1 MAQSAAETASGSTD
15 SADPRRWLALAVIA
29 AAQLLVVLDASVV
42 NIALPSAQQALGM
55 SDVAKQWVVTG
66 YSLTFGGLL
75 LLGGR
80 MADLH
85 GRKRM
90 FVWGLVGFA
99 VASAVGGLAENAAI
113 LLTARAVQGGFAAFL
128 APAGLALLAT
138 TFTDPAER
146 GKAFGIFGAAVGTGG
161 VIGMVLGG
169 VLTEY
174 GSWRWTLLINVPV
187 VLLILIAAFRVLRDS
202 RAGGPVRYDL
212 PGTLTGTLGVGTLI
226 YGISQAVERGWLSA
240 STLTFVLV
248 GIVLLVAFVWIEHR
262 SAAPMMPL
270 RVVRDRVRGSG
281 YAVVFLIG
289 GALYAFYLFLTYY
302 LQVVQ
307 DYTPL
312 RTGLAFVPIGV
323 GIFIGSVV
331 AGRLLGRMSARGVV
345 IVGLLAGVLG
355 IGWLGLIEPTTGFWS
370 TLMPAQVVVGLGIG
384 AAMTTVM
391 KLTLDG
397 VDHGDAGVAGALTNA
412 MREIGG
418 AVGIS
423 ALNVV
428 AISVTAAA
436 GPLSDRTLTDGY
448 AIAFLASAVV
458 LAVATL
464 IAVFAVKPDRVA
476 HR

>member
-1 MAQSAAETASGSTD
+1 M
-15 SADPRRWLALAVIA
+15 IA

-80 MADLH
+80 LADLH
-85 GRKRM
+85 GRKRL
-90 FVWGLVGFA
+90 FIWGLVGFA
-99 VASAVGGLAENAAI
+99 VASAVGGLAENTAT
-113 LLTARAVQGGFAAFL
+113 LLAARAVQGGFAAFL

-161 VIGMVLGG
+161 VVGMVLGG
-169 VLTEY
+169 VLTQY
-174 GSWRWTLLINVPV
+174 GSWRWCLLINLPV
-187 VLLILIAAFRVLRDS
+187 VLLILIPAVRVLRDS
-202 RAGGPVRYDL
+202 RASGPVRYDL
-212 PGTLTGTLGVGTLI
+212 PGTVTGTLGVGTLI
-226 YGISQAVERGWLSA
+226 YGISQAVERGWLSVP
-240 STLTFVLV
+240 TLAFVAAGL
-248 GIVLLVAFVWIEHR
+248 VLLGAFVWIENR

-312 RTGLAFVPIGV
+312 QTGLAFVPIGV
-323 GIFIGSVV
+323 GIFIGSMV
-331 AGRLLGRMSARGVV
+331 AGRLLGRLSARGVV
-345 IVGLLAGVLG
+345 IAGLVAGVLG
-355 IGWLGLIEPTTGFWS
+355 IGWLGLIEPTTGFW
-370 TLMPAQVVVGLGIG
+370 TTVMPAQLVVGLGIG
-384 AAMTTVM
+384 AALTTVM

-397 VDHGDAGVAGALTNA
+397 VDSDDAGVASALTNA

-436 GPLSDRTLTDGY
+436 GPLTDRTLTDGY
-448 AIAFLASAVV
+448 ATVFLASAAVLVV
-458 LAVATL
+458 AALL
-464 IAVFAVKPDRVA
+464 AVFAVKPHRVA
-476 HR
+476 HP

>member
-1 MAQSAAETASGSTD
+1 MTQGPAAATTNSGGTT
-15 SADPRRWLALAVIA
+15 ADPRRWAALAVIA

-66 YSLTFGGLL
+66 YSLAFGGLL

-90 FVWGLVGFA
+90 FIGGLVGFA
-99 VASAVGGLAENAAI
+99 VASAVGGLAENTAT
-113 LLTARAVQGGFAAFL
+113 LLTARAAQGAFAAFL

-146 GKAFGIFGAAVGTGG
+146 GRAFGIFGAAVGTGG
-161 VIGMVLGG
+161 VVGMVLGG
-169 VLTEY
+169 VLTDL
-174 GSWRWTLLINVPV
+174 GSWRWCLLINVPV
-187 VLLILIAAFRVLRDS
+187 VAIVVVAALKILGDS
-202 RAGGPVRYDL
+202 KISGPVRYDL
-212 PGTLTGTLGVGTLI
+212 PGTLTATFGVGALI
-226 YGISQAVERGWLSA
+226 YGISLAVESGWVSPWTISFIAL
-240 STLTFVLV
+240 
-248 GIVLLVAFVWIEHR
+248 GIVLLTAFVLIEKR
-262 SAAPMMPL
+262 SQAPMMPL
-270 RVVRDRVRGSG
+270 RIVLDRVRGTG

-323 GIFIGSVV
+323 GIFVGSMV
-331 AGRLLGRMSARGVV
+331 AGRLLGRMSAKGVV
-345 IVGLLAGVLG
+345 LTGLGAGVLG
-355 IGWLGLIEPTTGFWS
+355 IGWLGFVQPDTGFW
-370 TLMPAQVVVGLGIG
+370 TVVMPAQLIVGLGIG
-384 AAMTTVM
+384 AALTTVM

-397 VDHGDAGVAGALTNA
+397 VDHDDAGVASALTNA

-428 AISVTAAA
+428 AISVTAAS
-436 GPLSDRTLTDGY
+436 GVLDDNSLTYGY
-448 AIAFLASAVV
+448 AVAFLASAAV
-458 LAVATL
+458 LAVAALLT
-464 IAVFAVKPDRVA
+464 AFADKPADQR
-476 HR
+476 

>member
-1 MAQSAAETASGSTD
+1 MAQPSAETTSESSG

-75 LLGGR
+75 LLGGKL
-80 MADLH
+80 ADLH
-85 GRKRM
+85 GRKRL
-90 FVWGLVGFA
+90 FIAGLVGFA
-99 VASAVGGLAENAAI
+99 LASAVGGLAQNTET
-113 LLTARAVQGGFAAFL
+113 LLAARAVQGGFAAFL
-128 APAGLALLAT
+128 APAGLALLVT
-138 TFTDPAER
+138 TFTNPAEL

-161 VIGMVLGG
+161 VVGMVLGG

-174 GSWRWTLLINVPV
+174 GSWRWCLLINLPV
-187 VLLILIAAFRVLRDS
+187 VLLILIAAVRVLRDS
-202 RAGGPVRYDL
+202 RASGPVRYDL
-212 PGTLTGTLGVGTLI
+212 PGTVTGTLGVGALI
-226 YGISQAVERGWLSA
+226 YGISQAVERGWLSLP
-240 STLTFVLV
+240 TLAFVLT
-248 GIVLLVAFVWIEHR
+248 GLVLLGAFVWIEHR
-262 SAAPMMPL
+262 SDAPMMPL

-323 GIFIGSVV
+323 GIFVGSVV
-331 AGRLLGRMSARGVV
+331 AGRLLGRFSARVVV
-345 IVGLLAGVLG
+345 ITGLVAGVLG
-355 IGWLGLIEPTTGFWS
+355 IGWLGFIDPTTGFW
-370 TLMPAQVVVGLGIG
+370 TTVMPAQLVVGLGIG
-384 AAMTTVM
+384 AALTTVM

-397 VDHGDAGVAGALTNA
+397 INPDDSGVASALTNA

-436 GPLSDRTLTDGY
+436 GPLTDGALTDGY
-448 AIAFLASAVV
+448 ATAFLVSAAV

-464 IAVFAVKPDRVA
+464 LAVFAVKPDRVA
-476 HR
+476 H

>member
-1 MAQSAAETASGSTD
+1 
-15 SADPRRWLALAVIA
+15 
-29 AAQLLVVLDASVV
+29 
-42 NIALPSAQQALGM
+42 
-55 SDVAKQWVVTG
+55 
-66 YSLTFGGLL
+66 
-75 LLGGR
+75 
-80 MADLH
+80 MADFH
-85 GRKRM
+85 GRKRL
-90 FVWGLVGFA
+90 FIWGLVGFA
-99 VASAVGGLAENAAI
+99 VASAVGGLVENAAT

-128 APAGLALLAT
+128 VPAGLALLVT

-161 VIGMVLGG
+161 VVGMVLGG

-174 GSWRWTLLINVPV
+174 GSWRWCLLINLPV
-187 VLLILIAAFRVLRDS
+187 VLLILIPAVRVLRDS

-226 YGISQAVERGWLSA
+226 YGISQAVERGWLSVP
-240 STLTFVLV
+240 TLAFVLV
-248 GIVLLVAFVWIEHR
+248 GLVLLGAFGWIEHR

-270 RVVRDRVRGSG
+270 RVVRDRVCGSG

-289 GALYAFYLFLTYY
+289 GALHAFYLFLTYY

-312 RTGLAFVPIGV
+312 RAGLAFVPV
-323 GIFIGSVV
+323 GIFVGSML
-331 AGRLLGRMSARGVV
+331 GRLNARGVV
-345 IVGLLAGVLG
+345 IAGLVAGTLG
-355 IGWLGLIEPTTGFWS
+355 IGWLGLNDPTTGFW
-370 TLMPAQVVVGLGIG
+370 TVVMPAQFVVGLGIG
-384 AAMTTVM
+384 AALTTVM

-397 VDHGDAGVAGALTNA
+397 VDADDAGVASALTNA

-423 ALNVV
+423 ALDVV
-428 AISVTAAA
+428 AISVAISVTVAA
-436 GPLSDRTLTDGY
+436 GPLTDRTLTDGY
-448 AIAFLASAVV
+448 ATAFLASAAV

-476 HR
+476 HP